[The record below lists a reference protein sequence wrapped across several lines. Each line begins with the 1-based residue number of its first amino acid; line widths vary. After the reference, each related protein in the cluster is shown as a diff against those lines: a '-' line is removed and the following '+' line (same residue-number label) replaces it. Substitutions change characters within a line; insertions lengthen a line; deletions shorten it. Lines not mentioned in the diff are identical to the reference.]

1 VATRPN
7 IKSPPTVVVAVPL
20 FNVVPEPCAAAVA
33 SIEFEVATPE
43 YSRIANRSVLFEM
56 DSETVTVLAP
66 PAMFSA

>member
-1 VATRPN
+1 M
-7 IKSPPTVVVAVPL
+7 
-20 FNVVPEPCAAAVA
+20 
-33 SIEFEVATPE
+33 EFEVATPE